1 MRVVRVTLGLVVL
14 ALAVVAALLAADL
27 RNWREAVS
35 AGDAAFAREPASA
48 RWQASTVLP
57 SDPALRIVGIS
68 NQLAFRRA
76 ARRFVTVVDAGNGID
91 NGYSESRARGALEED
106 LTNLARGGDQHED
119 SAAENLLGILAFQD
133 SRQLGPNAPA
143 PVERSVADFQAA
155 VELDPANDDAKA
167 NLELLL
173 RNLLAKGVR
182 PGSNGSSSGPAKG
195 HKGAGGGLP
204 GRGY

>member
-1 MRVVRVTLGLVVL
+1 MRLSRVALGLAVL
-14 ALAVVAALLAADL
+14 AIAVLAALLAADL
-27 RNWREAVS
+27 RSWHQAVT
-35 AGDAAFAREPASA
+35 AGDAEFARAPATA
-48 RWQASTVLP
+48 RWQAATVLP
-57 SDPALRIVGIS
+57 SDPALRILGIS

-76 ARRFVTVVDAGNGID
+76 ARRFVTVVAAGNGID
-91 NGYSESRARGALEED
+91 NGYSESRARGALEEN
-106 LTNLARGGDQHED
+106 LTNLARGGNRQED

-182 PGSNGSSSGPAKG
+182 PGSNGASSGPAKG